1 MSKNMSNIKL
11 SVIFPVRVSSN
22 RQYILDNIERIFSIK
37 KSIPEIE
44 YILVD
49 SGSIVYFSEKIE
61 ELCLQYQ
68 VQYIY
73 QDTRSQVFSI
83 GCARDFGAQIA
94 NGDCIL
100 FLDVDSV
107 FDGMFFDRILQE
119 IESRELTTNVTDYF
133 CIPCFY
139 LDEQY
144 SNTFL
149 SDGNLKSSKKF
160 HQLRNSYENGN
171 KLGVQSFAPATSLL
185 VINRMH
191 FLSIGGHR
199 KEFSGHGS
207 EDFELVHRLATYA
220 NKYHRTYNYYLDKKN
235 YSSIEY
241 EGFRAYFSMA
251 GYSVYNNN
259 LFAVHMWHPR
269 PKDKYQ
275 TSISQN
281 KEKLQL
287 FMKDFDE
294 GRTRIEPL
302 EDLTSEET
310 TLILGKRKDKIWLGI
325 RQILP
330 LLGRID
336 YISEYDLDVE
346 GIKEFLQYRGIT
358 RLLFSNPY
366 GNEKRLS
373 IYFWARE
380 NNFPYLVFERGA
392 LPDSWFLDE
401 GFNADSPSY
410 DYKKWN
416 KELTVEESL
425 DVEDYI
431 NSIIQSSNTLERNDN
446 FNGGILTK
454 SIIDSRHKVG
464 NRKILFVALQR
475 PNDTVVK
482 YFSGPSKSFEGF
494 IIQLNEIVEAL
505 DINEWFIIVKKH
517 PLEPRFPDNLKRVD
531 NMILV
536 NNEYHIHDLLYI
548 ANKVLLINSGVGLLS
563 LLFEKPVVHMGEA
576 FYSHPEIN
584 KHAENSIEAIKF
596 IESDF
601 RISKKVRAQLIYY
614 LKNDFYSFA
623 KVYYSERVE
632 KNGSKLSIAENF
644 IFYQIR
650 GVANRYIDINYRES
664 PIPLSST
671 IYGLFLASIL
681 RKSKENKDV
690 FVSPAIIMDRVMSNE
705 SNKNIKTNAEYKTN
719 VHKGSRIS
727 STSID
732 SKIKLDE
739 NKKIENKRGFLDRV
753 ARKSRKF
760 ARDPYNFF
768 GDSKNPI
775 INKGKYFCR
784 NKK

>member
-1 MSKNMSNIKL
+1 MNNMKL
-11 SVIFPVRVSSN
+11 SVIFPVRVSTN

-37 KSIPEIE
+37 NSVPEIE
-44 YILVD
+44 YILID
-49 SGSIVYFSEKIE
+49 SGSIAYFSEKIKN
-61 ELCLQYQ
+61 LCEQHQ
-68 VQYIY
+68 VKYVY

-83 GCARDFGAQIA
+83 GYARDFGAQIA

-100 FLDVDSV
+100 FLDVDLV
-107 FDGMFFDRILQE
+107 FDEMFFNKILQE
-119 IESRELTTNVTDYF
+119 IESRELKTNVTDYF

-139 LDEQY
+139 LDEEY
-144 SNTFL
+144 SNSFL
-149 SDGNLKSSKKF
+149 NDGNLRSSNKF
-160 HQLRNSYENGN
+160 YQLRNNYENGN

-220 NKYHRTYNYYLDKKN
+220 RKYHRTYNYYLDKKSYN
-235 YSSIEY
+235 SIEY

-275 TSISQN
+275 TSILQN

-294 GRTRIEPL
+294 GKTRIEPL
-302 EDLTSEET
+302 EDLTSKET
-310 TLILGKRKDKIWLGI
+310 TLIFGKRKDKIWLGI

-330 LLGRID
+330 LLGQLD
-336 YISEYDLDVE
+336 YISEYDLDV
-346 GIKEFLQYRGIT
+346 GNIKDFLQYRGVT

-373 IYFWARE
+373 IYLWAKE
-380 NNFPYLVFERGA
+380 NNFPHLVFERGA

-401 GFNADSPSY
+401 GFNADSSSY
-410 DYKKWN
+410 NYEKWD
-416 KELTVEESL
+416 KELTIEESL

-431 NSIIQSSNTLERNDN
+431 NSIIQSSSTLEKNDN
-446 FNGGILTK
+446 FNGGVLTK
-454 SIIDSRHKVG
+454 NIIDTRHKVG
-464 NRKILFVALQR
+464 NRRILFVALQR

-482 YFSGPSKSFEGF
+482 YFSGTAKSFEGF
-494 IIQLNEIVEAL
+494 IIQLNEIVNSL
-505 DINEWFIIVKKH
+505 DSNEWFIIVKKH
-517 PLEPRFPDNLKRVD
+517 PLEPSFPDNLKRVD
-531 NMILV
+531 NMILI

-548 ANKVLLINSGVGLLS
+548 ADKVLLINSGVGLLG
-563 LLFEKPVVHMGEA
+563 LLFGKPVIHMGEA

-584 KHAENSIEAIKF
+584 KYARNSSEAVDFIKSGF
-596 IESDF
+596 K
-601 RISKKVRAQLIYY
+601 ISKSVRAQLIHY

-623 KVYYSERVE
+623 KVYYSERIE

-650 GVANRYIDINYRES
+650 GVGDCYIDIDYREN

-671 IYGLFLASIL
+671 IYGLFLSSII
-681 RKSKENKDV
+681 RKSKQEKDI
-690 FVSPAIIMDRVMSNE
+690 FISPAEIMDKLMSNRDN
-705 SNKNIKTNAEYKTN
+705 SNIKKIIDVKVNKSKDLKTNAKELTKEQ
-719 VHKGSRIS
+719 KPE
-727 STSID
+727 
-732 SKIKLDE
+732 KINIIKNED
-739 NKKIENKRGFLDRV
+739 GFLDKII
-753 ARKSRKF
+753 RKRKKF
-760 ARDPYNFF
+760 SRDPYNFF

-775 INKGKYFCR
+775 VNKGKYFYR